1 MRSQNTDQKIA
12 KKKSTY
18 VHVSRIISNKEEAHT
33 HTHTAYRFHHSRYRL
48 RMPQTWKNTIIY
60 VYPAN
65 CLYGM
70 LRKTSG
76 SVAAGCFTSLSS
88 SSISSL
94 FAGEKAPAAAVAA
107 APGNHLDD
115 TTEKE
120 LHRKYDVLERVQK
133 AS

>member
-1 MRSQNTDQKIA
+1 
-12 KKKSTY
+12 
-18 VHVSRIISNKEEAHT
+18 
-33 HTHTAYRFHHSRYRL
+33 
-48 RMPQTWKNTIIY
+48 MPQTWNNAIIY

-88 SSISSL
+88 SSSSSSL
-94 FAGEKAPAAAVAA
+94 FAGKKAPAAAVAA
-107 APGNHLDD
+107 APGNQLDD

-120 LHRKYDVLERVQK
+120 PHCKYDVLETVQK

>member
-1 MRSQNTDQKIA
+1 
-12 KKKSTY
+12 
-18 VHVSRIISNKEEAHT
+18 
-33 HTHTAYRFHHSRYRL
+33 
-48 RMPQTWKNTIIY
+48 MPQTWNNAIIY

-88 SSISSL
+88 GSSL
-94 FAGEKAPAAAVAA
+94 FAGKKAPAAAVAA
-107 APGNHLDD
+107 AAPGNQLDD
-115 TTEKE
+115 TTENE
-120 LHRKYDVLERVQK
+120 PHCKYDVLERVQK

>member
-1 MRSQNTDQKIA
+1 
-12 KKKSTY
+12 
-18 VHVSRIISNKEEAHT
+18 
-33 HTHTAYRFHHSRYRL
+33 
-48 RMPQTWKNTIIY
+48 MPQTWNNAIIY

-88 SSISSL
+88 SGGSSL
-94 FAGEKAPAAAVAA
+94 FAGKKAAAAVAA
-107 APGNHLDD
+107 APGNQLDD
-115 TTEKE
+115 TTENEPHCKN
-120 LHRKYDVLERVQK
+120 DVLEKVQK